1 MVMEFLKSQV
11 LSCAKF
17 LKLHRRQ
24 RHCCRRGIQLLLLG
38 LVVTVLCAGL
48 LTLILLWH
56 PHSQILGSPTYP
68 SEPNFPIV
76 SPTVSPPAPSH
87 APPTLPRGHLALPQ
101 DTSLPPFRHLPHD
114 WETARNLKQL
124 EEATAQKVSQVSKDL
139 ERHKGDQMAQKSQES
154 ELSRNLDGLR
164 ADLSNLKSHSLNER
178 REALDSL
185 GRLQEEVG
193 KLWMEIRESVG
204 SVCNICPE
212 EWIYFQKK
220 CYYFG
225 KGTKKWIQARNACSK
240 LHGRLVSVRSQEE
253 QDFLTKHSNK
263 RGSWIGLRDL
273 DIEGEFIWMD
283 SSPLGYSNWQPGE
296 PNDAGQGENCVMMQG
311 SGQWNDVFC
320 GSYLNSWVCDRLAT
334 C

>member
-1 MVMEFLKSQV
+1 MEETSYSEFLK
-11 LSCAKF
+11 F
-17 LKLHRRQ
+17 HRRQ
-24 RHCCRRGIQLLLLG
+24 RQCCRRGIQLVLLG
-38 LVVTVLCAGL
+38 LVIAALWAGL
-48 LTLILLWH
+48 LTLLLLWH
-56 PHSQILGSPTYP
+56 
-68 SEPNFPIV
+68 
-76 SPTVSPPAPSH
+76 
-87 APPTLPRGHLALPQ
+87 
-101 DTSLPPFRHLPHD
+101 

-139 ERHKGDQMAQKSQES
+139 ERHKGDQMAQKSQAAQMLQDMERIQAEQKRMESQES

-193 KLWMEIRESVG
+193 KLWMEIRESIG

-212 EWIYFQKK
+212 EWVYFQKK

-225 KGTKKWIQARNACSK
+225 EGTKKWIQARYACSK
-240 LHGRLVSVRSQEE
+240 LHGRLVSIRSQEE

-263 RGSWIGLRDL
+263 RASWIGLRDL